1 MTNEDRIGAVTE
13 FYETHPISEK
23 QIVDRMKA
31 DGIDLDAVTE
41 DILQNYDQDHYGGIA
56 ANQALAALAGIDAD
70 CRVLDVCCGLGGPSR
85 WLAHNFGCR
94 VTGIDLTESRITGA
108 GRLTRM
114 AGLDDRVAFRQGNAL
129 DLPFDD
135 RTFDIVVSQEGFCHI
150 PDKDRLVAECARV
163 LKPGGRIA
171 FTDILTTDRTSDAML
186 ERLQAEMTFQD
197 LSSRDGYRD
206 RLECEGCEVVEIQDL
221 GAEWRDILAERLAM
235 YRGLKDQT
243 VERFGESHFLKWD
256 RAYSFFVGLYETGEL
271 GGGRFLARR
280 IRP

>member
-23 QIVDRMKA
+23 QIVDRMNA
-31 DGIDLDAVTE
+31 DGIDLDTVTE
-41 DILQNYDQDHYGGIA
+41 DILQDYDQDHYGGIA
-56 ANQALAALAGIDAD
+56 ANKALAALAGIDAD
-70 CRVLDVCCGLGGPSR
+70 CHVLDVCCGLGGPSR

-108 GRLTRM
+108 GRLTLM

-163 LKPGGRIA
+163 VRPGGRIA

-206 RLECEGCEVVEIQDL
+206 RLEREGCEVVEIQDL
-221 GAEWRDILAERLAM
+221 GTEWRDILAERLTM

-243 VERFGESHFLKWD
+243 VERFGKAHFDKWD
-256 RAYSFFVGLYETGEL
+256 RAYGFFVGLYETGEL

-280 IRP
+280 TRP